1 MRLQEA
7 ADSSETV
14 VTNYK
19 ALLCGIPEYDS
30 LNLHSLKPQMLPSAG
45 YLTTTHHKRKKSRS
59 FGV

>member
-19 ALLCGIPEYDS
+19 ALFCGIPECHS
-30 LNLHSLKPQMLPSAG
+30 LNFTVEATNVIFSRLCNDNSPK
-45 YLTTTHHKRKKSRS
+45 TEKSRS